1 MNKEE
6 LIYQLKSNSLSDI
19 ICTNRVRTLEDVKK
33 YTNLGYSVSKFEN
46 LINYLHETGLDA
58 NKFYYQKSL
67 FPQLLYM
74 DMDNFVLLEMNI
86 FVNDGI
92 FQSIYPNVSD
102 MVKHIKYI
110 GSRSIKEKLIYIPE
124 CYKLE
129 FIMKVLGKID
139 KKNRYSVFIDTYSS
153 VDFGFNC
160 LKSQEILNIFES
172 KTIEQKR
179 KTINKIKDLPEIVK
193 VYRGIGS
200 KSLKDGYSYTLSWDI
215 ARFFAYRLSSSVD
228 CVQILEGY
236 VNKSDIIEYIT
247 GRGEEELLILPE
259 RLFNKKVYNYHS
271 FDKYGVDISIYN
283 YYKSL
288 LETYLNN
295 NSDLEINSSDEHNK
309 NHLLRV
315 LILSQLLSEHYNLE
329 EEYKSILYMASVFH
343 DIGRNNDL
351 EDKVHGENS
360 YHQLVEQIPNFQD
373 DILHYL
379 MKNHCID
386 DKKVIKHKDKNVNL
400 CLKILKDADAL
411 DRQRFGLKDLDSS
424 YLRLNFSKKL
434 SFYAFRLLN
443 VLL

>member
-19 ICTNRVRTLEDVKK
+19 ICANKVKTLEDVNKF
-33 YTNLGYSVSKFEN
+33 TDLGYSVSKFDN
-46 LINYLHETGLDA
+46 LINYLHETSLDA

-92 FQSIYPNVSD
+92 FQSIYPN
-102 MVKHIKYI
+102 MNNIVKHIEYI
-110 GSRSIKEKLIYIPE
+110 ADKGIKEKLMYVPE

-129 FIMKVLGKID
+129 FIMQLLGKID
-139 KKNRYSVFIDTYSS
+139 KKNRYSIFIDTYSS

-160 LKSQEILNIFES
+160 LKPQEILNIFES
-172 KTIEQKR
+172 KTIEQKQ
-179 KTINKIKDLPEIVK
+179 KTINKMKDLPKIVK

-200 KSLKDGYSYTLSWDI
+200 KSLKNGYSYTLNWDI
-215 ARFFAYRLSSSVD
+215 ARFFAYRLSSSAD

-236 VNKSDIIEYIT
+236 VQKNDIIEYIT
-247 GRGEEELLILPE
+247 DRGEEELLILPE
-259 RLFNKKVYNYHS
+259 KVFNKKVYNYHS
-271 FDKYGVDISIYN
+271 FDKHGVDISEYN
-283 YYKSL
+283 YYKYL
-288 LETYLNN
+288 LETFLKNN
-295 NSDLEINSSDEHNK
+295 NDLKISNSDEHNK

-315 LILSQLLSEHYNLE
+315 LILSQLLAEHYNLE
-329 EEYKSILYMASVFH
+329 EEYKSILYMAAVFH
-343 DIGRNNDL
+343 DIGRDNDL
-351 EDKVHGENS
+351 EDVTHGENS
-360 YHQLVEQIPNFQD
+360 YHLLVEQAPHFQD
-373 DILHYL
+373 SILHYL
-379 MKNHCID
+379 IKSHCID
-386 DKKVIKHKDKNVNL
+386 DNKILKYKDKYVNL

-443 VLL
+443 VSL

>member
-6 LIYQLKSNSLSDI
+6 LIYKLKSNRLSDI
-19 ICTNRVRTLEDVKK
+19 ICTNKVKTLKDVNK
-33 YTNLGYSVSKFEN
+33 YTDLGYSVSKFEN
-46 LINYLHETGLDA
+46 LINYLHETSLDA

-74 DMDNFVLLEMNI
+74 DIDNFILLEINI

-92 FQSIYPNVSD
+92 FQSIYPNMND
-102 MVKHIKYI
+102 IVKHIEYI
-110 GSRSIKEKLIYIPE
+110 ADKGIKEKLMYVPE

-129 FIMKVLGKID
+129 FIMQLLGKID
-139 KKNRYSVFIDTYSS
+139 KKKCYSTFIDTYGS

-160 LKSQEILNIFES
+160 LTSNDILNIFES
-172 KTIEQKR
+172 KTIKQKQR
-179 KTINKIKDLPEIVK
+179 TLDKIKGLPETVK

-200 KSLKDGYSYTLSWDI
+200 KSLKEGYSYTLNWDI
-215 ARFFAYRLSSSVD
+215 ARFFAYRLSSGAD

-236 VNKSDIIEYIT
+236 INKSDIIEYIT
-247 GRGEEELLILPE
+247 DRGEEELLVLPDKV
-259 RLFNKKVYNYHS
+259 FNKKVYNYHS
-271 FDKYGVDISIYN
+271 FDKYGVDISVYN
-283 YYKSL
+283 HYKYL
-288 LETYLNN
+288 LETFLKNNNDLKLNN
-295 NSDLEINSSDEHNK
+295 SDEHNK

-315 LILSQLLSEHYNLE
+315 LILSQLLAEHYSLT
-329 EEYKSILYMASVFH
+329 EEYKSILYLASVFH

-351 EDKVHGENS
+351 EDNIHGENS
-360 YHQLVEQIPNFQD
+360 YHLLVEQVPNFQD
-373 DILHYL
+373 DMLHYL

-411 DRQRFGLKDLDSS
+411 DRQRFGLKDLDSN

-443 VLL
+443 VSL